1 MNNDKLSEEDKAKLL
16 NNINII
22 NEAKLARIKLAEKLK
37 AYDEIKKS
45 HIKK

>member
-1 MNNDKLSEEDKAKLL
+1 MNNDKLSEEDKTKLL

-37 AYDEIKKS
+37 AYDEIKKI